1 MPEYTLHS
9 EDIMVKFTSLKR
21 AKVPNEPDG
30 TLNGTLNGTLEENIL
45 LIIRENPDV
54 TQSQIASRL
63 GCSERKVKRIMKEMM
78 EKGIIERVGGR
89 KMGKWIEL

>member
-1 MPEYTLHS
+1 MPEYTLHL
-9 EDIMVKFTSLKR
+9 EDIMVKFTSLKQP
-21 AKVPNEPDG
+21 KVPNEPDG

-45 LIIRENPDV
+45 LVIRESPDT

-63 GCSERKVKRIMKEMM
+63 GCSERKVKRIMKDMI

-89 KMGKWIEL
+89 KMGKWIEK

>member
-1 MPEYTLHS
+1 MA
-9 EDIMVKFTSLKR
+9 TS
-21 AKVPNEPDG
+21 KVPNEPDG
-30 TLNGTLNGTLEENIL
+30 TLSGTLEENIL
-45 LIIRENPDV
+45 LIIREKPDA

-63 GCSERKVKRIMKEMM
+63 GCSERKVKRIMKETI